1 MRRAWLAAAV
11 AALAV
16 ALVVLGTVGGSRH
29 GPRRVAPAEPSPAA
43 VQFGANVNWLF
54 DDFSYTTPEIAAQ
67 LAALHASGATLARTD
82 SLWEASEPTAPS
94 GGVHHF
100 TWAFDDKIAT
110 MLAEHGLRWLPII
123 DYSAP
128 WAESTPGVDHSPPS
142 SFADYAAYAGA
153 LAARYGAGG
162 TFWRAHP
169 DLTALPVQLYEVWN
183 EPDNPE
189 FWAPRPDAAAYARL
203 YAAARAAIL
212 AADPSAR
219 VLVGGLT
226 LPARFLPAMLA
237 AMPALAGRIDGVA
250 IHPYGVDPAAV
261 MVGVRGARS
270 ALDSLGMRSVP
281 LYVTE
286 FGWTTSPPGALD
298 YAPAALRPGYID
310 DTLAA
315 LGASSRGCGIGAV
328 TLYTWT
334 TPQGNARNSQLWFGI
349 SPPGASGS
357 ADVRAFA
364 NGLATARRT
373 SAGGRC

>member
-1 MRRAWLAAAV
+1 VRLRLAGGVVVV
-11 AALAV
+11 AAIV
-16 ALVVLGTVGGSRH
+16 VVVVVLTGGTA
-29 GPRRVAPAEPSPAA
+29 APA
-43 VQFGANVNWLF
+43 VQYGANVNWLF
-54 DDFSYTTPEIAAQ
+54 DDPSYTDAEIASQ
-67 LAALHASGATLARTD
+67 LAALHATGATLARSD
-82 SLWEASEPTAPS
+82 ALWEASEPTAPS
-94 GGVHHF
+94 NGVHHF
-100 TWAFDDKIAT
+100 TWAFDDRVAT

-123 DYSAP
+123 DYTAP

-189 FWAPRPDAAAYARL
+189 FWKPHPNAAAYAQL
-203 YAAARAAIL
+203 YAGARTAIL

-237 AMPALAGRIDGVA
+237 AMPALAGRIGGVA

-261 MVGVRGARS
+261 ISNVRGARS
-270 ALDSLGMRSVP
+270 VLDSLGMRSLP

-298 YAPAALRPGYID
+298 YAPAALRPGYIK
-310 DTLAA
+310 DTLDALAA
-315 LGASSRGCGIGAV
+315 SGCGIDAV

-334 TPQGNARNSQLWFGI
+334 TPEGDDRNSQLWFGI
-349 SPPGASGS
+349 SPPGAAGS

-364 NGLATARRT
+364 GALATPPARHA
-373 SAGGRC
+373 SAC